1 MIDRNELKKYTRV
14 GELFTV
20 EGTAVRCQACAHR
33 CLIAPEKSGICGVR
47 YNENGQLRVLWGY
60 AAGVQLDPVEKK
72 PFNHFLPGRAVV
84 TFGMLGCNFHCE
96 FCQNWVTSQALRDE
110 TAGRYLDQI
119 DLIDPVQLAEA
130 AVAHGAA
137 GIVSSYNEPLIS
149 SEWAVAI
156 FSEAKKRGLKTA
168 YVSNGFATPEVLEYL
183 HPYLDAYKVDLK
195 SMQEARYREMGGR
208 LQPVLDTIA
217 LAKKMGLWVEV
228 VSLLIPGFNDS
239 VDELWQMG
247 SFISHVSAEI
257 PWHVTAFHPDY
268 HMDDRSATVPETL
281 QRAAEIGEEA
291 GLHFVYAGNLPGR
304 VGSLED
310 TRCPHCGAT
319 LIQRRGYHIRENRLT
334 AAGSCPDC
342 GAVIPGIW
350 Q

>member
-14 GELFTV
+14 GGLFTV

-47 YNENGQLRVLWGY
+47 YNENGQLRVPWGY

-72 PFNHFLPGRAVV
+72 PFNHFLPGRTVV

-247 SFISHVSAEI
+247 SFISHVSA
-257 PWHVTAFHPDY
+257 
-268 HMDDRSATVPETL
+268 
-281 QRAAEIGEEA
+281 
-291 GLHFVYAGNLPGR
+291 
-304 VGSLED
+304 
-310 TRCPHCGAT
+310 
-319 LIQRRGYHIRENRLT
+319 
-334 AAGSCPDC
+334 
-342 GAVIPGIW
+342 
-350 Q
+350 